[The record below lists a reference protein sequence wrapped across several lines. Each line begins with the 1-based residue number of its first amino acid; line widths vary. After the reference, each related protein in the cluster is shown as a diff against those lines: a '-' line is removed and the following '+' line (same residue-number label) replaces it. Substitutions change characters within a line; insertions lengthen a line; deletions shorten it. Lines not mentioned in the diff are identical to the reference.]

1 MKAVKHQKKRLFLPV
16 FLVLIM
22 TLCQPAM
29 AAYTPDVEVQ
39 AKAYYLYNIDTDT
52 VIAEKNADKQMAPA
66 SLTKIMTCI
75 LALENTKD
83 LDAEKCVY
91 PNYIQDYLYDYQWTQ
106 KNGAVS
112 LGGLDAGEELSM
124 RQLLYAA
131 MLPSANEAAMV
142 IADHIGGSQEAFVKM
157 MNKRAKELG
166 ATNTTF
172 VNANG
177 LYAKGHVT
185 TARDM
190 AKITLHAMELPGFME
205 IVSSPS
211 YDSGPTSVRDNI
223 TWTSTIKMQIPDHE
237 LYYEGLQG
245 VKTGSVPEAGDCFI
259 STCTRDGFT
268 YLLVIL
274 GSEYLDKEGNA
285 LPVRGSFTDTANL
298 YDWVFDHFTSKA
310 LVEKNSIESEA
321 PVDRSFS
328 TDHVRLM
335 AGERFTYLIPK
346 TMDASEII
354 KEAVIPESVDAPIE
368 KGEQIGQL
376 KLKIGN
382 EEIGSVPLLAA
393 ESVKAN
399 FILVILDTI
408 GKILGSFV
416 VKFLLILLLL
426 FAVFYAVLLILRNRN
441 RRRYGNRR
449 RPRNNRKW

>member
-1 MKAVKHQKKRLFLPV
+1 MKAVKQTKKHLFFPL
-16 FLVLIM
+16 FLVLVLV
-22 TLCQPAM
+22 LCQPAVA

-39 AKAYYLYNIDTDT
+39 AKAYYLYNIDTNT
-52 VIAEKNADKQMAPA
+52 VVAEKNVDQKLAPA

-75 LALENTKD
+75 LAMENTED

-91 PNYIQDYLYDYQWTQ
+91 SSDIQDYLYDYQWTQ
-106 KNGAVS
+106 GNGAVS

-124 RQLLYAA
+124 RQLIYAA
-131 MLPSANEAAMV
+131 MLPSANEAAMI
-142 IADHIGGSQEAFVKM
+142 IADHIGGSQETFVEM

-166 ATNTTF
+166 ATNTNF

-177 LYAKGHVT
+177 LYDENHVT

-211 YDSGPTSVRDNI
+211 YDSGPTSTRDNI
-223 TWTSTIKMQIPDHE
+223 TWTSTIKMQIPGNE

-274 GSEYLDKEGNA
+274 GSEYLDEDGNA
-285 LPVRGSFTDTANL
+285 LPVRGSFTDAANL
-298 YDWVFDHFTSKA
+298 YDWVFNNFTSKT

-321 PVDRSFS
+321 SVARSFS

-346 TMDASEII
+346 TMDVSEII
-354 KEAVIPESVDAPIE
+354 KEAVIPEEVDAPIE
-368 KGEQIGQL
+368 KGEQIGEL
-376 KLKIGN
+376 KLKIGG

-393 ESVKAN
+393 ESVSAN
-399 FILVILDTI
+399 VILVILDTI
-408 GKILGSFV
+408 GKILSSFV
-416 VKFLLILLLL
+416 VKFLLILVLLFIVFYMALLL
-426 FAVFYAVLLILRNRN
+426 LRHYN
-441 RRRYGNRR
+441 RRRFGSRHSSNRR
-449 RPRNNRKW
+449 RR